1 MKKVLLAFAV
11 LLGLV
16 ACTTNKAT
24 SAEKSVVSSEVPFT
38 VAEHYFFNKGQDIP
52 VNPKITS
59 EELFK
64 QLFGMATVMGENG
77 KPTEIDFSKQFVLAV
92 VLPVTDINTEI
103 TPVKVEEKGDTLFY
117 HYDVKTG
124 EKQSFSIQPLSII
137 ILDKKYENKEIFL
150 INQQAMEE
158 NMKEVQAYLK
168 ECGAFFI
175 ATVDGDQPRVRAFG
189 VSEIID
195 GRLYIMTGKVKDVF
209 KQMAANGKFEICALK
224 PSGSEWM
231 RISGTLVNDE
241 TLSVKETFLE
251 RNPSLKAMYKADDDN
266 MAVLYITNGVA
277 RFCSFAAPE
286 RKVAF

>member
-1 MKKVLLAFAV
+1 MKKVLLAIAV

-16 ACTTNKAT
+16 ACTANKAT

-231 RISGTLVNDE
+231 RVSGTLVNDE

>member
-1 MKKVLLAFAV
+1 MKKVLLAIAV

-77 KPTEIDFSKQFVLAV
+77 KPTEIDFAKQFVLAV

-168 ECGAFFI
+168 GCGAFFI
-175 ATVDGDQPRVRAFG
+175 ATVDGDQPHVRAFG

-231 RISGTLVNDE
+231 RVSGTLVNDE

>member
-59 EELFK
+59 DELFK

-103 TPVKVEEKGDTLFY
+103 NPVKVEEKGDTLFY

-231 RISGTLVNDE
+231 RVSGTLVNDE

>member
-16 ACTTNKAT
+16 ACTANKAT

-231 RISGTLVNDE
+231 RVSGTLVNDE

>member
-175 ATVDGDQPRVRAFG
+175 ATIDGDQPRVRAFG

-231 RISGTLVNDE
+231 RVSGTLVNDE